1 MKSIWQSHV
10 QRLCFLRQPY
20 RFFCPFIYIISGSYA
35 SYLLPAATLVAVGL
49 CCYIWW
55 NWKRWSFFDLMSVI
69 KQKEDV
75 LEKIASTRGH
85 LIGKLEVLGLK
96 VEEQNELN
104 QTNANDSVSR
114 ARSFTNCKIN
124 VELYMK
130 GESHQCQLQ
139 RIHVKAINAVQR
151 IHVKAINASCNNCG
165 SCKTLIIAIVELFIE
180 IHLT

>member
-75 LEKIASTRGH
+75 LEKIAS
-85 LIGKLEVLGLK
+85 
-96 VEEQNELN
+96 
-104 QTNANDSVSR
+104 VSR